1 MVEMSKGRGPRKSRS
16 SPATPRR
23 QPHHL
28 YAMFLAVLSL
38 VSWPVPVSAQE
49 TEAVHGCSYL
59 NVGAA
64 SLGNGWALMREDGK
78 ILTTEAYC
86 SGGEASDGLF
96 LFYRCGENG
105 WAYLTADGTEVL
117 RTQPGRLSA
126 GPFSEGLAAVE
137 KETNRWGYM
146 DQSGNLVIAAR
157 FEFAHPFNE
166 GLAAVYFHKQW
177 QYIDRT
183 GRTVLRPKMLGKRTE
198 FAFEFKNG
206 AALVGFA
213 RHKVVTRGLIDHAG
227 RWIVKPGP
235 YLGGELENGMALY
248 WSKDGKIGYVDSSG
262 QLAIAPMFS
271 GASLLPFQEGI
282 AAAYIE
288 VNGHLKAGFIDK
300 HGNWAIP
307 ARFDGALHF
316 CGGLAPVKFGDLW
329 GYINQSGA
337 TAIGPRFE
345 KAESFD
351 AGTASVVERDS
362 EGKLRSEVI
371 DRTGRIL
378 YRSTGEWQTI
388 QLD

>member
-1 MVEMSKGRGPRKSRS
+1 MVEMSKGRRPRKSIS
-16 SPATPRR
+16 LLTAPRR
-23 QPHHL
+23 QLHHR
-28 YAMFLAVLSL
+28 YALFLAVLSL
-38 VSWPVPVSAQE
+38 VQWPVTVSAQE
-49 TEAVHGCSYL
+49 TEAVHGCSYV
-59 NVGAA
+59 NVGAV
-64 SLGNGWALMREDGK
+64 SLDGGWALMRDDGK

-117 RTQPGRLSA
+117 LTQPGRLSA

-137 KETNRWGYM
+137 KETNHWGYM
-146 DQSGNLVIAAR
+146 DQAGNLVIAAR
-157 FEFAHPFNE
+157 FVFARPFNE
-166 GLAAVYFHKQW
+166 GLAAVYLNKHW

-198 FAFEFKNG
+198 FASEFKDG

-213 RHKVVTRGLIDHAG
+213 RDEVVTRGLIDHAG

-235 YLGGELENGMALY
+235 YLGGELENGMALF
-248 WSKDGKIGYVDSSG
+248 WSKDGKVGYVNRSG
-262 QLAIAPMFS
+262 QLAISPKFS

-282 AAAYIE
+282 AAAYIK
-288 VNGHLKAGFIDK
+288 VNGQLKAGFIDK
-300 HGNWAIP
+300 LGSWAIP
-307 ARFDGALHF
+307 PRFDGALHF

-362 EGKLRSEVI
+362 GGKLRSQII

-378 YRSTGEWQTI
+378 YRSTGEWRTI

>member
-1 MVEMSKGRGPRKSRS
+1 MACS
-16 SPATPRR
+16 S
-23 QPHHL
+23 
-28 YAMFLAVLSL
+28 F
-38 VSWPVPVSAQE
+38 
-49 TEAVHGCSYL
+49 
-59 NVGAA
+59 
-64 SLGNGWALMREDGK
+64 
-78 ILTTEAYC
+78 I
-86 SGGEASDGLF
+86 
-96 LFYRCGENG
+96 RCGENG

-117 RTQPGRLSA
+117 RTLARSAVSRPVFRGLGR
-126 GPFSEGLAAVE
+126 VE

-146 DQSGNLVIAAR
+146 DQAGNLVIAAR
-157 FEFAHPFNE
+157 FVFARPFNE
-166 GLAAVYFHKQW
+166 GLAAVYLNKQW

-213 RHKVVTRGLIDHAG
+213 RHKVVMRGLIDYAG

-235 YLGGELENGMALY
+235 YLGGELENGMALF

-362 EGKLRSEVI
+362 EGKLRSEII

-378 YRSTGEWQTI
+378 HRSTGEWQTI

>member
-1 MVEMSKGRGPRKSRS
+1 MVEMSKGRGPRKSVS
-16 SPATPRR
+16 LLAYPRR
-23 QPHHL
+23 QPHPR
-28 YAMFLAVLSL
+28 YALFLAVLSL
-38 VSWPVPVSAQE
+38 VSWPVTVSAQE

-59 NVGAA
+59 NVGAV
-64 SLGNGWALMREDGK
+64 SLDGGWALMRDDGK

-146 DQSGNLVIAAR
+146 DQAGNLVIAAR
-157 FEFAHPFNE
+157 FVFARPFNE
-166 GLAAVYFHKQW
+166 GLAAVYLNKQW

-198 FAFEFKNG
+198 FAFEFKDG

-213 RHKVVTRGLIDHAG
+213 RHEVVTRGLIDHTG

-235 YLGGELENGMALY
+235 HLGGELENGMALF

-262 QLAIAPMFS
+262 QLAISPKFS

-288 VNGHLKAGFIDK
+288 VNGRLKAGFIDK
-300 HGNWAIP
+300 LGNWAIP
-307 ARFDGALHF
+307 PRFDGALHF

-337 TAIGPRFE
+337 TAIGPRFD

-362 EGKLRSEVI
+362 EGKLRSEII

-378 YRSTGEWQTI
+378 HRSTGEGQTI